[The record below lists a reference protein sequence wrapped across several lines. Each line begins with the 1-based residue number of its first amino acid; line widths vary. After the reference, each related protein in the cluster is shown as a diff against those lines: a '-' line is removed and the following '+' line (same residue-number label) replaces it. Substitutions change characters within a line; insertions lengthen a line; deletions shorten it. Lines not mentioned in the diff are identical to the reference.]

1 MKARALPVA
10 DGTWSHILGIEETL
24 EANFTLLRRLA
35 RQNHI
40 AQDVAAQL
48 ADVSGVRL
56 RGDSHGG
63 QLLLQLARF

>member
-1 MKARALPVA
+1 M
-10 DGTWSHILGIEETL
+10 DGTGAGAQEAL
-24 EANFTLLRRLA
+24 EANFKLA
-35 RQNHI
+35 QNHI
-40 AQDVAAQL
+40 AKDVAAQL